1 MGRYPT
7 VNDEGEY
14 LDPRN
19 AFYKPLL
26 NAIDDLK
33 DAEDKWYKRR
43 RDVFNEYDFGDF
55 NESDGDVEKK
65 YDQFCGDD
73 PWNYKSRFDNIDPSR
88 PSGGGYRLVQNQFPT
103 SNISDGYA
111 TNIFVVN
118 GEDDDGDPCGGD
130 RYVAPENRKS
140 DDGDCDDSPAPRV
153 LRYQEG
159 RGKGSVDCLY
169 FNLAA
174 FKDKGT
180 KSSLRYYESTGDDD
194 DPFEEVDV
202 FTRFGEIPYAWN
214 AKDGYGQQAL
224 SALKAAGDDYEDQVR
239 PYLDD
244 YKDAL
249 ENYRTA
255 GGGDLESFFDYLG
268 GTLDRPWDGFD
279 GDETSYNRPPKLPS
293 KLIRQVRSI
302 PKPGE
307 A

>member
-19 AFYKPLL
+19 AFYKTLL
-26 NAIDDLK
+26 TAIDDLK

-43 RDVFNEYDFGDF
+43 RDIFNEYDFGDF

-65 YDQFCGDD
+65 YDQFCGAD
-73 PWNYKSRFDNIDPSR
+73 PWNYQSRFNSINPDRLPST
-88 PSGGGYRLVQNQFPT
+88 GVFRLVQNTFDL
-103 SNISDGYA
+103 SEINSGFKSD
-111 TNIFVVN
+111 IFVLN
-118 GEDDDGDPCGGD
+118 GEDDDGDYCGGD

-140 DDGDCDDSPAPRV
+140 DDGDCDDDPAPRV
-153 LRYQEG
+153 LNYEVG
-159 RGKGSVDCLY
+159 RGKARVDCLY

-174 FKDKGT
+174 FKDRGT

-202 FTRFGEIPYAWN
+202 FTRFGETPFRYR

-224 SALKAAGDDYEDQVR
+224 SAMDAAGDDYEVQVR
-239 PYLDD
+239 PYIDD
-244 YKDAL
+244 YEDAL
-249 ENYRTA
+249 DNYRTE
-255 GGGDLESFFDYLG
+255 GGGELDFDYLG

-279 GDETSYNRPPKLPS
+279 GDETSYNRPPKLPT

-302 PKPGE
+302 PKAGE